1 MRGFDVATEA
11 QTSGPCDLRGVG
23 CNMAGPAPTPTPSA
37 PAPESSCSP
46 RQPVLP
52 PDVSLSPS
60 TPLLVVAV
68 RGAMGEGGR
77 GR

>member
-1 MRGFDVATEA
+1 MRGFGLATEA
-11 QTSGPCDLRGVG
+11 QSSGPCDLRGVG

-52 PDVSLSPS
+52 QMFLSPS
-60 TPLLVVAV
+60 TPIPVVAV
-68 RGAMGEGGR
+68 RGAMGEDGR